1 MSTGGERGN
10 AYLIF
15 GHKEMQYSAAPVDQN
30 LEMAMMEDGG
40 ARYATPPV
48 AACGTAH
55 QMT

>member
-1 MSTGGERGN
+1 MSAGGERGN

-15 GHKEMQYSAAPVDQN
+15 GHKEMQYSAAPVDQA
-30 LEMAMMEDGG
+30 LEMALMEDGG